1 MEILALILFVLSTS
15 GTPGPNNIM
24 LLSSGLNFGIKKTVP
39 HMLGINLGF
48 PLMIVGVGIG
58 LLSLFQAV
66 PSLFMAMKLL
76 GASYLVYLAYKIAT
90 TPVTTEAKLEAQSQ
104 GHLQAKPLSFLQAA
118 AFQWV
123 NPKAWIMAVSA
134 IVTFSS
140 VESSTI
146 DNLTVIALIYCL
158 FGLPCSFTWMAAGAG
173 LKNVLQKPMFVA
185 WFNRVMAS
193 LLVVSLIPMFRA
205 ELG

>member
-1 MEILALILFVLSTS
+1 MEIIALILFVLSTS

-58 LLSLFQAV
+58 LLSLFQAL

-76 GASYLVYLAYKIAT
+76 GGSYLIYLAFKIAT
-90 TPVTTEAKLEAQSQ
+90 TPVTAEAQPQS
-104 GHLQAKPLSFLQAA
+104 HLQAKPLSFIQAA

-173 LKNVLQKPMFVA
+173 LKNILQKPLFIA

-205 ELG
+205 ELI

>member
-1 MEILALILFVLSTS
+1 
-15 GTPGPNNIM
+15 
-24 LLSSGLNFGIKKTVP
+24 
-39 HMLGINLGF
+39 
-48 PLMIVGVGIG
+48 
-58 LLSLFQAV
+58 
-66 PSLFMAMKLL
+66 
-76 GASYLVYLAYKIAT
+76 
-90 TPVTTEAKLEAQSQ
+90 
-104 GHLQAKPLSFLQAA
+104 
-118 AFQWV
+118 
-123 NPKAWIMAVSA
+123 MAVSA

-146 DNLTVIALIYCL
+146 DNLTVIASIYFL

-173 LKNVLQKPMFVA
+173 LKDILQKPLFIA